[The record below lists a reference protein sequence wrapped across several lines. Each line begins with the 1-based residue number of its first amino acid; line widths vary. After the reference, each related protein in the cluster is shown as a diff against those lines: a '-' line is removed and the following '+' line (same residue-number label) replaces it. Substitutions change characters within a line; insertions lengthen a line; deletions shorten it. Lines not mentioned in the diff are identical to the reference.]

1 MSEARLNRAQ
11 QLCHRF
17 GCEIDCIDLRRDRV
31 VLVQRSLQHLRAVLH
46 IREVLKLPLELRL
59 LLVLLLQLD
68 IVASLVVAEILEL
81 RAYLGKRRPM
91 RLELLLGTR
100 ELIHV
105 RPEAL
110 HRGIADLRR
119 ADLLR
124 QHRAELC
131 RRLPKEARP
140 RSIGVQPPDEEQH
153 AQHEQ
158 ANASGHEDRRVQ
170 AISRHRRD
178 EARHLLRREI
188 KALREGRGF
197 DRRDQYRRDAAENR
211 QEAEEKREADANR
224 PFTRLR
230 TNLTEAV
237 QRVGVLLRFLD
248 IVGAVE
254 AGLREHRLL
263 GRRFLQQLLPARL
276 PVDLLCPYL

>member
-1 MSEARLNRAQ
+1 MSEARLNRAL
-11 QLCHRF
+11 QLRHRLRR
-17 GCEIDCIDLRRDRV
+17 EIDRIDLRRDRV
-31 VLVQRSLQHLRAVLH
+31 VLVQRPLQHLCAVLH
-46 IREVLKLPLELRL
+46 IREVLQLALELRL

-68 IVASLVVAEILEL
+68 IVAPLIVAEILKL
-81 RAYLGKRRPM
+81 RTQLRKRRPM
-91 RLELLLGTR
+91 RLKLLLGTR

-105 RPEAL
+105 CPEAL
-110 HRGIADLRR
+110 HRVIADLRR

-158 ANASGHEDRRVQ
+158 ANASGHEDRRAQ
-170 AISRHRRD
+170 ATSRHRRD

-188 KALREGRGF
+188 KALREGRRF
-197 DRRDQYRRDAAENR
+197 DRGDQYRRDAAENR
-211 QEAEEKREADANR
+211 QEAEEKREGDANR

-237 QRVGVLLRFLD
+237 QRVGVLLCFLD

-263 GRRFLQQLLPARL
+263 GRRLLQQLLPACL
-276 PVDLLCPYL
+276 PIDLLCPDL